1 MPKQHARESSLAELI
16 REHKTSAVETPERL
30 DTQELKPLAAAKSR
44 DASYI
49 KLTAYVPR
57 QLHARLK
64 SKAALEQREIS
75 DVVVELVEGYVKEG
89 SEVR

>member
-1 MPKQHARESSLAELI
+1 MRVSRVSRSLSESTKPPPS
-16 REHKTSAVETPERL
+16 TPERL
-30 DTQELKPLAAAKSR
+30 DTQELKPLAAAKSK

-75 DVVVELVEGYVKEG
+75 DVVVELVEGYVKE
-89 SEVR
+89 SSAVR